1 MVDARFFTTGHQMTL
16 AEVADA
22 TGAVLAPGGDD
33 TRLVTGVAPL
43 SQAGATD
50 VAFLARARLVEA
62 FVKSR
67 AAACF
72 LTPELARGLDPARN
86 LLIIDTPQVAHAK
99 LARLLHP
106 EPPVEATPGPDSGI
120 SDTAR
125 LGDNVVLANGVV
137 IGPRAEIGA
146 GSTIGAGSVIGAGV
160 IIGPDARIGAQVCIS
175 HALIGA
181 RVTIQ
186 PGAKIGQAGF
196 GYHPGPTGLVHI
208 PQLGRVIIGD
218 DVDIGAN
225 TTIDRGSG
233 EDTVIG
239 PGTKI
244 DNLVQIAHNCRIGAH
259 CVIVGQVGL
268 SGSVVIGD
276 GTVLAGQVGIADHV
290 TIGAGVRVAAKS
302 GVMRDIPDGATQAG
316 SPAVD
321 IRLFLRTNAML
332 TRLAGRRR
340 GDGT

>member
-1 MVDARFFTTGHQMTL
+1 MVDARFFTTDRQMTL

-22 TGAVLAPGGDD
+22 TGAVLAPGGGAA
-33 TRLVTGVAPL
+33 RRVTAVSPL
-43 SQAGATD
+43 SQAGEAD
-50 VAFLARARLVEA
+50 VAFVARARLLEA
-62 FVKSR
+62 FAKSR

-86 LLIIDTPQVAHAK
+86 LLITDTPQVAHAK

-106 EPPVEATPGPDSGI
+106 EPLPEAVPGPDTGV
-120 SDTAR
+120 SDVAR
-125 LGDNVVLANGVV
+125 LGDNVTLGHGVV
-137 IGPRAEIGA
+137 IGPHAEIGA
-146 GSTIGAGSVIGAGV
+146 RTTIGAGSVIGAGV
-160 IIGPDARIGAQVCIS
+160 VIGPDARIGAQVCIS

-196 GYHPGPTGLVHI
+196 GYHPGPSGLVHI
-208 PQLGRVIIGD
+208 PQLGRVVIGD

-225 TTIDRGSG
+225 TSIDRGSG

-244 DNLVQIAHNCRIGAH
+244 DNLVQIGHNCRIGAH
-259 CVIVGQVGL
+259 CIIVAQVGL

-276 GTVLAGQVGIADHV
+276 GTVLAGQAGVADHV
-290 TIGAGVRVAAKS
+290 TIGAGVRVAAKA
-302 GVMRDIPDGATQAG
+302 GVMRDIPDKVTQG
-316 SPAVD
+316 GYPAVD
-321 IRLFLRTNAML
+321 IRQWHRANSML
-332 TRLAGRRR
+332 TRLSRGRR